1 MKQQHKTAEMVTM
14 TQRSLQT
21 VTAMKKTRNMTVK
34 DQQECDFL
42 LNMRNDGFRNS
53 DQEHTYSVPPHP
65 RVPQ

>member
-34 DQQECDFL
+34 DQ
-42 LNMRNDGFRNS
+42 
-53 DQEHTYSVPPHP
+53 
-65 RVPQ
+65 